1 MFRVFYQEKKNSQGD
16 FFFFANTQGDLLDT
30 VSLNIDIFEII

>member
-1 MFRVFYQEKKNSQGD
+1 MFRVFYQEKKIHKVIY
-16 FFFFANTQGDLLDT
+16 FFVNTQGNLLDT